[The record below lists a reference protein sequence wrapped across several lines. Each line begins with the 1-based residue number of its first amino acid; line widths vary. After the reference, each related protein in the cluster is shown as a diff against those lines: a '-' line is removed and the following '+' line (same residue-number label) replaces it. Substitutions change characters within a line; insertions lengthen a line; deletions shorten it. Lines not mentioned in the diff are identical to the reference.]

1 MLFSVVISSHNET
14 DFLPEA
20 TKGVLEMPYK
30 KKIILVDRGL
40 GASLTSPA
48 KRTTTGQEA
57 ASGFTLIEVIMVIMI
72 IGILATTFAYRYP
85 ADPTAALNIAA
96 DQLRADIRYVQ
107 AKTMGT
113 GRQQSIRLSVGS
125 NQYSLYREPMPQEL
139 ESKRLPDGVTI
150 SGTTLPNPTLTFNT
164 LGEPMGLSANATITL
179 AWSTGVTRVLT
190 VYAITGK
197 VE

>member
-1 MLFSVVISSHNET
+1 MHLSVVISSHNET

-20 TKGVLEMPYK
+20 IKRVLEMPYK
-30 KKIILVDRGL
+30 KEIILVGEGS
-40 GASLTSPA
+40 GACLARLA
-48 KRTTTGQEA
+48 KKTTTGQRA
-57 ASGFTLIEVIMVIMI
+57 IRGFTLIEVIMVIMI

-107 AKTMGT
+107 AKAMGT
-113 GRQQSIRLSVGS
+113 GRQQSITFFSIGTGE
-125 NQYSLYREPMPQEL
+125 YSFSGEAG
-139 ESKRLPDGVTI
+139 SKRLPDGVTI

-190 VYAITGK
+190 VHAITGK

>member
-40 GASLTSPA
+40 GASLTSPV

-113 GRQQSIRLSVGS
+113 GRQQSITFFSIGTGE
-125 NQYSLYREPMPQEL
+125 YSFSGEA